1 VAQTNSYRTTK
12 SPSDISF
19 LWQFQDSIYFVLH
32 EGAFFTLK
40 DHAVWDKGFNGMPHT
55 FGDVHAI
62 LTLSSRFL
70 SITIYFFLLDPEN

>member
-12 SPSDISF
+12 PLSDISF

-32 EGAFFTLK
+32 EGAFFTFK
-40 DHAVWDKGFNGMPHT
+40 DDAVRGESLNRMPHT

-70 SITIYFFLLDPEN
+70 SITIYFFFLDPEN